1 MNKLKRGYAREETV
15 VFTSFARLH
24 LDFVIRNRAPAT
36 AAPVARINDFF
47 IFMQHKTKNLS
58 IISPCSYFLNPL
70 VVEITVEK

>member
-24 LDFVIRNRAPAT
+24 LDFVIRNRAPAA

-47 IFMQHKTKNLS
+47 IFYAT
-58 IISPCSYFLNPL
+58 
-70 VVEITVEK
+70 